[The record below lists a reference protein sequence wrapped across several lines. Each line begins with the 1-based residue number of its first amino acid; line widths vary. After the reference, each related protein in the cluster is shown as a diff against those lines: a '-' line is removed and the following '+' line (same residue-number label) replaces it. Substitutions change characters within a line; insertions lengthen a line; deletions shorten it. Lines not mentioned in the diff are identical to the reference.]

1 MDCGTSATSVERTFL
16 YIFIEKVTNTMQQL
30 LRNTALTKFAQ
41 IVSYLPFWVFN
52 RHVIEITGNFCWFR
66 CHNLHSLH
74 IEGKCGR
81 KWRLHLLI
89 ANFEI
94 SSSSGD
100 ELNYRTPFSLCSI
113 WKQIYSFLIN
123 MFKWKYRIISFRKEE
138 LSLAVFVL
146 RMILNLKI
154 IYLQFFA
161 IGLNNKSLE
170 TASRFRKRRLVSI
183 RSMIILLN
191 YSTQKNHA
199 QNQTYSI
206 RFWEGS

>member
-1 MDCGTSATSVERTFL
+1 
-16 YIFIEKVTNTMQQL
+16 
-30 LRNTALTKFAQ
+30 
-41 IVSYLPFWVFN
+41 
-52 RHVIEITGNFCWFR
+52 
-66 CHNLHSLH
+66 
-74 IEGKCGR
+74 
-81 KWRLHLLI
+81 
-89 ANFEI
+89 
-94 SSSSGD
+94 
-100 ELNYRTPFSLCSI
+100 
-113 WKQIYSFLIN
+113 

-183 RSMIILLN
+183 RSMIIILN

-206 RFWEGS
+206 RF